1 MRKTQMLNIR
11 DKIEKVWAAL
21 LHQRSKNYLVRAKI
35 DQSIAIANSNLSS
48 SFMGNRQLA
57 NHNTADI
64 KYNLKKIAEK
74 NLTGNNMEEENIELI
89 FLQHQNKLNN
99 QLFKN
104 SKELLLALEQLQLA
118 HKRVMKTNEDIIKFN
133 TSLINSTSEI
143 IQTDQLP
150 DKMQLNKEE
159 IVSEL
164 EKIQKKQNVFNK
176 ETENLL
182 VRIDQL
188 SKDNEEASKELNI
201 KREKIL
207 ENRNSISGLRA
218 DLSLWL

>member
-1 MRKTQMLNIR
+1 MLNIR